1 MERKKL
7 YCGLCLAVVISAA
20 AAVNGAEAQETLG
33 RGKTPAQTFASDC
46 VVCHKSP
53 QGLAKSASGLIGV
66 EGFLREHYTSSR
78 ESAAA
83 LANYLRSVGTAPG
96 AARAKRP
103 AKGDQPKADEWAGP
117 KPAEAKGP
125 TASPTLLAGAPSPP
139 TGGPRTSWRR
149 SGERWNRGRTHP
161 RMAKQSLPGAGGN
174 SQVGDCTAL
183 KRVPL
188 SSFCLRRVWPAAAWL
203 RPRLHRPPAEPS
215 RPARTWPPRQRSP
228 RQLPPPLPCAAR

>member
-7 YCGLCLAVVISAA
+7 YWGLCLAVVISAA

-46 VVCHKSP
+46 AVCHKSP

-96 AARAKRP
+96 AARAK
-103 AKGDQPKADEWAGP
+103 DQPKADEWAGP
-117 KPAEAKGP
+117 KPAEAKGADSKP
-125 TASPTLLAGAPSPP
+125 DA
-139 TGGPRTSWRR
+139 
-149 SGERWNRGRTHP
+149 
-161 RMAKQSLPGAGGN
+161 AGG
-174 SQVGDCTAL
+174 GAKPTDG
-183 KRVPL
+183 
-188 SSFCLRRVWPAAAWL
+188 
-203 RPRLHRPPAEPS
+203 RPPDIMAPERRAVEP
-215 RPARTWPPRQRSP
+215 RPNPPADGEAKP
-228 RQLPPPLPCAAR
+228 AGGGGE

>member
-7 YCGLCLAVVISAA
+7 YWGLCLAVVISAA

-46 VVCHKSP
+46 AVCHKSP

-96 AARAKRP
+96 AARAKRADSKPDAAGGGAKPTDGRPPDIMAPERRAVEPRPNPP
-103 AKGDQPKADEWAGP
+103 ADGEA
-117 KPAEAKGP
+117 KPA
-125 TASPTLLAGAPSPP
+125 
-139 TGGPRTSWRR
+139 GGG
-149 SGERWNRGRTHP
+149 GE
-161 RMAKQSLPGAGGN
+161 
-174 SQVGDCTAL
+174 
-183 KRVPL
+183 
-188 SSFCLRRVWPAAAWL
+188 
-203 RPRLHRPPAEPS
+203 
-215 RPARTWPPRQRSP
+215 
-228 RQLPPPLPCAAR
+228 